1 MTGEDFSQLLFKM
14 KYSIGSASIQAHY
27 VQNGAWVQKSTNQK
41 GIHRRKTK
49 KKKNLF
55 LVQLQNQVSQRA
67 QHYYIF
73 ISEALPPPLRER

>member
-1 MTGEDFSQLLFKM
+1 MSTEEYKSERNSQKE
-14 KYSIGSASIQAHY
+14 
-27 VQNGAWVQKSTNQK
+27 NQE
-41 GIHRRKTK
+41 
-49 KKKNLF
+49 KKNLF

>member
-49 KKKNLF
+49 KKKT
-55 LVQLQNQVSQRA
+55 S
-67 QHYYIF
+67 
-73 ISEALPPPLRER
+73 S